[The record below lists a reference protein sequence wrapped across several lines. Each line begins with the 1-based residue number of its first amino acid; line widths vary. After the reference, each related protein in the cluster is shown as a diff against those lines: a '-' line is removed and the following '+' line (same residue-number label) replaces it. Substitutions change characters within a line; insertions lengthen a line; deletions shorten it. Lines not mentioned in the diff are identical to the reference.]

1 MEDSRLKY
9 FSIEEIT
16 KRDKLLPVLIRNGLL
31 NQANRFRDCGNKFN
45 AFRCQ
50 DVDEHKEHQKHAIL
64 FAYYCEQRICD
75 RCCQKRGF
83 VIQQEIIELLKQNR
97 KSKSHKFAFLTL
109 TKNMSRV
116 PYLTPSV
123 VKTFNKQVR
132 KLLNELYPKA
142 RGCGGIAVL
151 EFGKNLN
158 MHCHILV
165 YGAYYPQSYL
175 SKKWRE
181 ITGDSFIV
189 DIRAITDVK
198 KASYY
203 LTKYLSKSPRF
214 VNPESYAHYLNALK
228 GVRRLHRYGIF
239 YGYRVPQPDTIKCPY
254 CGGGL
259 RYLGICGP
267 SIQFNG
273 KEYSEILDDLKMENC
288 AS

>member
-1 MEDSRLKY
+1 VEDSRLKY
-9 FSIEEIT
+9 FSIEEIAF
-16 KRDKLLPVLIRNGLL
+16 RDNLLPVLIRNGLL
-31 NQANRFRDCGNKFN
+31 NQANRFRDCGSKFN

-50 DVDEHKEHQKHAIL
+50 DVDEHEAHQKHAIL
-64 FAYYCEQRICD
+64 FAYSCEQRICD
-75 RCCQKRGF
+75 RCCGKRGF
-83 VIQQEIIELLKQNR
+83 VVQQEIVEFLKQNHKNR
-97 KSKSHKFAFLTL
+97 THKFAFLTL

-116 PYLTPSV
+116 PSLTPSV

-132 KLLNELYPKA
+132 KLINELFPKA

-158 MHCHILV
+158 MHTHILV
-165 YGAYYPQSYL
+165 YGPYYAQRQISRR
-175 SKKWRE
+175 WRE
-181 ITGDSFIV
+181 ITGDSHV
-189 DIRAITDVK
+189 VHIRGITNVK

-214 VNPESYAHYLNALK
+214 DNLEFYAHYLKAISR
-228 GVRRLHRYGIF
+228 VRRLHRYGIF
-239 YGYRVPQPDTIKCPY
+239 YDYRFLQPDTIKCPY

-273 KEYSEILDDLKMENC
+273 KEYSEILDDLKIENC